1 MYLLSN
7 LWIIFT
13 PNSNS
18 SNSFHRIHVGG
29 RRWNEKKNCATR
41 GEYVIS
47 GHMSNRSIKSSA
59 SFAQI
64 QSEVGPTS
72 NNTVLSIGKI
82 VTFSRNEWY
91 CSFRSEV
98 SSWKHTHSKRSEIT
112 KMNEWIVC
120 ARLERISAQK
130 ELNQIHSE
138 FRVTFSLFYIKRV
151 QHIST
156 KKFKRGNRVSVLT
169 LWGGGHIACRFCGD
183 SYKKIRRYNNSPPY
197 VMARWPPQ
205 QIPPLNF
212 LDIISQKDKNV
223 IQSPPQKKAW
233 QIIRFSDLILF
244 YRPLLYAV
252 QSDICIILWNWIL
265 LKSSFQYSFTKN
277 QRENLYA

>member
-7 LWIIFT
+7 IFIISS

-18 SNSFHRIHVGG
+18 RNQCLTVFTESMSAAGD
-29 RRWNEKKNCATR
+29 EMKKNCATR
-41 GEYVIS
+41 EEYVIS

-72 NNTVLSIGKI
+72 NNTVLSIGKR

-91 CSFRSEV
+91 CSFRSKV
-98 SSWKHTHSKRSEIT
+98 SSWKHAHSKRSEIT

-151 QHIST
+151 ELQVYER
-156 KKFKRGNRVSVLT
+156 KL
-169 LWGGGHIACRFCGD
+169 
-183 SYKKIRRYNNSPPY
+183 
-197 VMARWPPQ
+197 
-205 QIPPLNF
+205 
-212 LDIISQKDKNV
+212 
-223 IQSPPQKKAW
+223 
-233 QIIRFSDLILF
+233 
-244 YRPLLYAV
+244 
-252 QSDICIILWNWIL
+252 
-265 LKSSFQYSFTKN
+265 
-277 QRENLYA
+277 

>member
-1 MYLLSN
+1 MHSASAGHCVHSFKLTCHGMVYVRVCIAASPHIFINTWNFSLKAGTCTTCTYSYDYKMYLLSN
-7 LWIIFT
+7 LWIISS

-72 NNTVLSIGKI
+72 NNTVLSIGKR

-91 CSFRSEV
+91 CSFRSKV

-151 QHIST
+151 TPKIHLGD
-156 KKFKRGNRVSVLT
+156 FELNNYLT
-169 LWGGGHIACRFCGD
+169 LMNTLQFCNILRNVCFGEQAWIKW
-183 SYKKIRRYNNSPPY
+183 SGEHR
-197 VMARWPPQ
+197 
-205 QIPPLNF
+205 
-212 LDIISQKDKNV
+212 SQEMT
-223 IQSPPQKKAW
+223 
-233 QIIRFSDLILF
+233 LTL
-244 YRPLLYAV
+244 
-252 QSDICIILWNWIL
+252 
-265 LKSSFQYSFTKN
+265 
-277 QRENLYA
+277 